1 MASPMKTS
9 ELIYEI
15 RKDLQEFSRG
25 FITVEEAQQ
34 ICERLEKNA
43 QEFKRRRDH
52 FDPSHTA
59 LRDQLER
66 FGF

>member
-1 MASPMKTS
+1 MMQKKIS
-9 ELIYEI
+9 ELIFDI
-15 RKDLQEFSRG
+15 KKDLQAFTRG

-34 ICERLEKNA
+34 ICERLEKNSR
-43 QEFKRRRDH
+43 EFKRRRDH